1 MHRSE
6 LIRRI
11 HPNFRELTLFC
22 CSHGLLTCQESVL
35 VVIDETVNFRKPTP
49 LHLNKTANFG
59 ADLTGKPDWEIF
71 ARFASLCTLLFRQ
84 PENTQLIHTESR
96 SAFPSVLYILSRVC
110 CYFGHPAVAEQQP
123 RVMFHFIFC
132 GTLHI
137 HSANFGADWRGSAE
151 DVCISALNVTRL
163 VGFDPLLRCW
173 CRYSMN
179 SWETDSGHFGA
190 RRWWQLV
197 VV

>member
-1 MHRSE
+1 MHRTK

-22 CSHGLLTCQESVL
+22 CSHGLLTCQESAL
-35 VVIDETVNFRKPTP
+35 VVIDETANFRKPTP

-71 ARFASLCTLLFRQ
+71 TRCSLCTLQFRQ

-96 SAFPSVLYILSRVC
+96 SAFPSVLYMLSRVC

-123 RVMFHFIFC
+123 RAMFRVFFLILFLWDLTYTFC
-132 GTLHI
+132 QL
-137 HSANFGADWRGSAE
+137 
-151 DVCISALNVTRL
+151 
-163 VGFDPLLRCW
+163 W
-173 CRYSMN
+173 CRLTRERGRCVYIGSQCH
-179 SWETDSGHFGA
+179 SVSGLWPLA
-190 RRWWQLV
+190 PVLV
-197 VV
+197 QVLYE